1 MKNITILGAGL
12 AALIAATGLARADT
26 FVLSREGAQCLADNG
41 SALAASGEAI
51 IFADISVCPPRTS
64 ADSGT
69 IETGASSVTT
79 ADGEVNNIVIIDG
92 TKVDCYVGAVKAAL
106 AATPE
111 GNVKV
116 DFGTCN

>member
-1 MKNITILGAGL
+1 MKRFIITGASL
-12 AALIAATGLARADT
+12 AAMLTGTGLAHADT

-41 SALAASGEAI
+41 AALAATGEAI
-51 IFADISVCPPRTS
+51 IFADISVCPPRTN
-64 ADSGT
+64 ADSGS
-69 IETGASSVTT
+69 IETGASGVKT
-79 ADGEVNNIVIIDG
+79 ADGEVNTIVIIDG
-92 TKVDCYVGAVKAAL
+92 AKIDCYVGAVKAAL